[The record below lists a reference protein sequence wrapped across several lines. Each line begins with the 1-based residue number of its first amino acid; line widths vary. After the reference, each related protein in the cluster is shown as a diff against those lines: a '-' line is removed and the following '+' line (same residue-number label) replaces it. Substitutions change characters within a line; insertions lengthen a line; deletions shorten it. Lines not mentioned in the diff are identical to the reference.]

1 MILVSYKFYSQ
12 VYNIVLSFGFIVA
25 ETTTYDDGDTTI
37 VVTTSTLATDDV
49 EDVEPSTRKPKTV
62 QGKWTSVPL
71 GATQP
76 KKSKS
81 VNKPK
86 KIQSEKRTKKL
97 TRREKSVPKNQR
109 PKKKSGKKRK

>member
-1 MILVSYKFYSQ
+1 M
-12 VYNIVLSFGFIVA
+12 SFGFFVA
-25 ETTTYDDGDTTI
+25 ETTTYDEGDMTI

-49 EDVEPSTRKPKTV
+49 EDVEHVEPSTRKPKTV
-62 QGKWTSVPL
+62 LGKRASVPL

-86 KIQSEKRTKKL
+86 KIQSEKRMKKL